1 MLKAGDLVLR
11 RAARTDLDAVLTL
24 QRAAYARN
32 REMLGVEPMPLMA
45 DYEAIFRDYEVW
57 VTADGPIAGVL
68 ILEPRADD
76 LLIWSIATDPQRQ
89 QSRLGHKMLTAADE
103 RARELGVGTVR
114 LYTGTVLRHLVD
126 WYTRNGFVTE
136 RIEPL
141 SDRSVTH
148 MVKYLDARP
157 STVD

>member
-1 MLKAGDLVLR
+1 MLKAGDLSLR
-11 RAARTDLDAVLTL
+11 RATRVDLDAVVAL

-32 REMLGVEPMPLMA
+32 RELLGVEPLPLMA

-57 VTADGPIAGVL
+57 VAETGAIAGAL
-68 ILEPRADD
+68 ILEPRSND
-76 LLIWSIATDPQRQ
+76 LLIWSIAADPAGQKAG
-89 QSRLGHKMLTAADE
+89 LGRAMLAAADV
-103 RARELGVGTVR
+103 RARELGLSTVR

-126 WYTRNGFVTE
+126 WYTRNGFATE
-136 RIEPL
+136 RIEEL

-157 STVD
+157 SSMD